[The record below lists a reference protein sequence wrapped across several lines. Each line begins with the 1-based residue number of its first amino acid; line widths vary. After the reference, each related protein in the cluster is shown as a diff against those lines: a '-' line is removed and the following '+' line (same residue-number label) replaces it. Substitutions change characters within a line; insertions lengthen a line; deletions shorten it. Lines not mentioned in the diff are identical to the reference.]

1 MIEGLLGR
9 KLGMIEVVDKAG
21 RMRGATVIEAGPC
34 VVTQLRTEET
44 DGYRAVQLGFG
55 AARRRNKP
63 SRGHLKRLG
72 DLRYLREFRTDD
84 PAQHSV
90 GDRIGAEM
98 FQEGDFVDVTGIS
111 KGRGFAGT
119 VKRHGF
125 AGGPKTHGQSDRH
138 RAPGSIGAG
147 NTPGRTFKG
156 MRMSGHMGAEQIT
169 VRNLEVLQSNPARGI
184 LLVAGAVPGAR
195 DGLLKVRYARGTL
208 EIARDR
214 KPQVDEAPPEQEAP
228 EETAKAEAEQGAPAA
243 AAEEEAPEATAVEQT
258 AETEAEPAAPEA
270 AADEPEQAAQTQQEK
285 PEGEAAEPSDEEKS

>member
-55 AARRRNKP
+55 AARRSNKP
-63 SRGHLKRLG
+63 ARGHLKRLG

-90 GDRIGAEM
+90 GDRIGAEI
-98 FQEGDFVDVTGIS
+98 FQEGDRVDVTGIS

-125 AGGPKTHGQSDRH
+125 SGGPKTHGQSDRH

-147 NTPGRTFKG
+147 TTPGRTFKG
-156 MRMSGHMGAEQIT
+156 MRMSGHMGAEQVT

-195 DGLLKVRYARGTL
+195 DGLLKVRYARETL

-228 EETAKAEAEQGAPAA
+228 EAAAEQEAPEAA
-243 AAEEEAPEATAVEQT
+243 AEPEAPEAIAEEEAPEGAEEEPEQ
-258 AETEAEPAAPEA
+258 EAPEA
-270 AADEPEQAAQTQQEK
+270 AAEEQEQAAEAAQEA